1 MNEGFILQKLTGPG
15 TAFVELDGSVM
26 EYNLAPGEVMKVDQG
41 HIGMF
46 EESVS
51 FEIETVKGVKN
62 MFLSGEGVFLATLKG
77 PGKVWLQTM
86 PLSRIVDLIAMSMP
100 SKG

>member
-1 MNEGFILQKLTGPG
+1 
-15 TAFVELDGSVM
+15 
-26 EYNLAPGEVMKVDQG
+26 
-41 HIGMF
+41 MF